1 MLTVQNIET
10 HYGASQALFGISM
23 NVRNGEVVTLI
34 GRNGMGKTT
43 SINSIM
49 GITPITRG
57 SIFFEDV
64 QIEHLSLI
72 HI

>member
-1 MLTVQNIET
+1 MLTLQNIET

-57 SIFFEDV
+57 KGYSF
-64 QIEHLSLI
+64 SS
-72 HI
+72 